1 MTPNLIYDL
10 GRGSSSPM
18 MRSRISSPVV
28 SFTSGFQMYNVD
40 VSSTNELEL
49 GAVRRRRAFLFAF

>member
-18 MRSRISSPVV
+18 MQARISSLLV
-28 SFTSGFQMYNVD
+28 SF
-40 VSSTNELEL
+40 
-49 GAVRRRRAFLFAF
+49 RRRAFLPAF